1 MRLADFIQRDLEA
14 ILIQWEAF
22 AATLLPAA
30 ADMDSQAL
38 RDHAEQILRAVC
50 KDLETSQN
58 DEQREHKS
66 KGLAAAPIDAQ
77 NTAAE
82 THALLRARGGFD
94 VNQMTSE
101 YRALRASVLHSWAKA
116 CEPSDILVPDML
128 RFNEAI
134 DQAVAESVAFFN
146 AQIEKERNLLLG
158 MLGHDMRGPLQ
169 VIQLTARYLSK
180 ADAATDVLTAAARLL
195 KSSASL
201 KVLLDDLLDFNRTK
215 LGLGITISP
224 VPVDLVEAFSA
235 EIEQLRVAHPG
246 RSIGLEANGDV
257 SGVWDINRL
266 NQLLGNLV
274 VNAIKYGAFS
284 SPVRIVL
291 DGLPAEVR
299 FAVRNHGPKI
309 EQSMLAQIFEPLK
322 RGSDNQFVSGSEG
335 SFGLGLYIAREI
347 AMAHHGDISAKSDEN
362 ETVFTVRLPRL
373 SGKLS
378 SD

>member
-1 MRLADFIQRDLEA
+1 MRLTDFIQRDLEA

-58 DEQREHKS
+58 DEQRAQKS
-66 KGLAAAPIDAQ
+66 KGLAAGPIDAR

-82 THALLRARGGFD
+82 AHALLRAQGGFD

-101 YRALRASVLHSWAKA
+101 YRALRASVLHLWAKA
-116 CEPSDILVPDML
+116 CEPSDIFVPDML

-134 DQAVAESVAFFN
+134 DQAVAESVAVFN

-224 VPVDLVEAFSA
+224 VPVDLVEAFAA

-291 DGLPAEVR
+291 EGLPAEVR
-299 FAVRNHGPKI
+299 FAVHNHGPKI

-373 SGKLS
+373 SGELS

>member
-1 MRLADFIQRDLEA
+1 
-14 ILIQWEAF
+14 
-22 AATLLPAA
+22 
-30 ADMDSQAL
+30 
-38 RDHAEQILRAVC
+38 
-50 KDLETSQN
+50 
-58 DEQREHKS
+58 
-66 KGLAAAPIDAQ
+66 LAAGPIDAR

-82 THALLRARGGFD
+82 AHALLRAQGGFD

-101 YRALRASVLHSWAKA
+101 YRALRASVLHLWAKA
-116 CEPSDILVPDML
+116 CEPSDIFVPDML

-224 VPVDLVEAFSA
+224 VPVDLVEAFAA

-291 DGLPAEVR
+291 EGLPAEVR
-299 FAVRNHGPKI
+299 FAVHNHGPKI

-373 SGKLS
+373 SGELS

>member
-14 ILIQWEAF
+14 ILSQWEAF

-30 ADMDSQAL
+30 VDMTSEQL
-38 RDHAEQILRAVC
+38 RDHAEHILRAVC
-50 KDLETSQN
+50 KDLETLQN
-58 DEQREHKS
+58 DEEQERKS
-66 KGLAAAPIDAQ
+66 KGLGPGPIDAS

-82 THALLRARGGFD
+82 THALLRAQGGFD

-101 YRALRASVLHSWAKA
+101 YRALRASVLHLWAKA
-116 CEPSDILVPDML
+116 CEPADIAVTDMV

-146 AQIEKERNLLLG
+146 AQIENERNLLLG

-180 ADAATDVLTAAARLL
+180 ADASTDVATAAARLL

-224 VPVDLVEAFSA
+224 APVDLAEAFSA
-235 EIEQLRVAHPG
+235 EMEQLRVAHSG
-246 RSIGLEANGDV
+246 RSINLEVNGDV

-291 DGLPAEVR
+291 NGLPTEVR
-299 FAVRNHGPKI
+299 FAVHNHGPAI
-309 EQSMLAQIFEPLK
+309 EQSLLAQIFEPLK
-322 RGSDNQFVSGSEG
+322 RGSDHQFLSGSEG